1 LARLSRCILVSNL
14 LAIAW
19 PIFLFVVLLSF
30 SRVEATSWIGIA
42 STSYRIELYPN
53 RSALWQITYSVPLL
67 DMEDMALFGEYVKNF
82 TSSKQAFLDSF
93 EQQMAQV
100 VGQAANLTGR
110 KMFATNFEA
119 CAMIVSTPTVS
130 RGTITYRFLWNE
142 FLEGSGSILYMG
154 DAFEGGLYL
163 YENESITVIPPS
175 GYRACYV
182 SPQPDALNGAITWHG
197 PKNFPSGEPAI
208 EFLSMET
215 KLYIEFLD
223 QEAMEFEQVTVQG
236 RIEPPLAVPI
246 LIIYTK
252 PDGSTFNQTV
262 MASNSGSFTSKV
274 SIDEAGTWY
283 VQATWE
289 GNREYYGSSSQIAS
303 FHARP
308 SFNVYAL
315 LPFLLPF
322 ASIPVALVILYRRR
336 AKRTFPPPPVDDE
349 EKVVALLRSAGG
361 QMLQKDIAR
370 KLGFSKSKTTGIL
383 NELEAKNVI
392 EKEKKGREYIVKL
405 R

>member
-1 LARLSRCILVSNL
+1 
-14 LAIAW
+14 
-19 PIFLFVVLLSF
+19 
-30 SRVEATSWIGIA
+30 
-42 STSYRIELYPN
+42 
-53 RSALWQITYSVPLL
+53 
-67 DMEDMALFGEYVKNF
+67 MEDMALFGEYVKNF

-110 KMFATNFEA
+110 EMFATNFEA
-119 CAMIVSTPTVS
+119 YAMIVSTPTVS

-175 GYRACYV
+175 GYRASYI

-252 PDGSTFNQTV
+252 PDGNTFNQTV
-262 MASNSGSFTSKV
+262 MASISGSFTSKV
-274 SIDEAGTWY
+274 SIDKAGTWY
-283 VQATWE
+283 VQATWG

-322 ASIPVALVILYRRR
+322 LSIPVALVILYRRR

>member
-1 LARLSRCILVSNL
+1 

-110 KMFATNFEA
+110 EMFATNFEA
-119 CAMIVSTPTVS
+119 YAMIVSTPTVS

-175 GYRACYV
+175 GYRASYI

-252 PDGSTFNQTV
+252 PDGNTFNQTV
-262 MASNSGSFTSKV
+262 MASISGSFTSKV
-274 SIDEAGTWY
+274 SIDKAGTWY
-283 VQATWE
+283 VQATWG

-322 ASIPVALVILYRRR
+322 LSIPVALVILYRRR